1 MEESRHKSWI
11 PHGFDYRSGPELT
24 RLQRYTEQFRQI
36 TSAAGFAEIVPPLLD
51 YEAALRLPG
60 DLSFTV
66 KDRRGERL
74 ALRSDMTIQIIKAVA
89 NGRLAPSGEGVWQ
102 VSYCQPIFRDSSWGQ
117 GHRREIMQAGVEIIE
132 TGKAVDPAALLQLA
146 LRVLR
151 ELGSKVRILYGD
163 SRVVEAMLRPWP
175 EALRG
180 DLRSALQLRDVSLIR
195 QILNGDHS
203 PAAEILYRLPFL
215 FGGRERLS
223 ELMQLTS
230 DPGVKAYLKEAEQV
244 YTEEIVYDFALI
256 RPLPYYTGPIF
267 EGYMEGSRE
276 EILAGGVYDA
286 LFGNF
291 SHGKASCAG
300 FAINMGEIVSPDGK
314 SI

>member
-11 PHGFDYRSGPELT
+11 PHGFDYRSGPELA
-24 RLQRYTEQFRQI
+24 RLHRITEEFRQI
-36 TSAAGFAEIVPPLLD
+36 TGAAGFQEIVPPLLD

-60 DLSFTV
+60 EISFTV

-89 NGRLAPSGEGVWQ
+89 NHRLPPSGAGIWQ
-102 VSYCQPIFRDSSWGQ
+102 ISYCQPIFRDSSWGQ
-117 GHRREIMQAGVEIIE
+117 GHRREIMQAGVEVIE
-132 TGKAVDPAALLQLA
+132 KTKSVAPAALLHLA
-146 LRVLR
+146 LKFLR
-151 ELGSKVRILYGD
+151 QLGCQVRILYGD
-163 SRVVEAMLRPWP
+163 SRVVAAVLRPFP
-175 EALRG
+175 HSLQE
-180 DLRSALQLRDVSLIR
+180 DLRSALYLRDVSVLR
-195 QILNGDHS
+195 YILKNDAS
-203 PAAEILYRLPFL
+203 PAAQLLYRLPFL
-215 FGGRERLS
+215 FGGPERLA

-230 DPGVKAYLKEAEQV
+230 DPEVTGYLKEAEEI

-256 RPLPYYTGPIF
+256 RPLPYYTGPVF

-291 SHGKASCAG
+291 SRETASCAG
-300 FAINMGEIVSPDGK
+300 FAINMGEIVRG
-314 SI
+314 I